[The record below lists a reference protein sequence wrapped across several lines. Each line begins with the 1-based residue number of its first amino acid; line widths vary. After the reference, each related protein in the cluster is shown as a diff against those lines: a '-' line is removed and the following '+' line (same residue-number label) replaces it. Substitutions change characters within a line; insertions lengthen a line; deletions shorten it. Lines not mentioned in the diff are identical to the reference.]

1 MQGRNPILAS
11 VEFLLM
17 QCKVHYRSVITN
29 TKQLHIMQY
38 YALRSRDFFPLHTD
52 YIVGRFHCIVNADF
66 FWLQVNAFQCT
77 GLPLLVMSTHHLSAK
92 MSLNVPTYRDRP
104 QARYIPAPSH
114 LS

>member
-66 FWLQVNAFQCT
+66 LWLQVNAFQCT
-77 GLPLLVMSTHHLSAK
+77 GLPLLVMYQMLACPSFDSGYLSEETTQHFC
-92 MSLNVPTYRDRP
+92 NFNGG
-104 QARYIPAPSH
+104 QI
-114 LS
+114 